1 MNPVLQYV
9 VRQMVED
16 SSAVSPASG
25 ASDEPLKALEEA
37 RQAINRLIE
46 QSLPGIREQDQLWRA
61 ICLYADLLANF
72 FMKAQRRA
80 RSCTARCM
88 SRCASAAPSAKNPR
102 EGCTAFPRGPLHAAR
117 PRPGRETPGM
127 RGLLVEQPG
136 GGMDNRALLR
146 VHGVGYDED

>member
-16 SSAVSPASG
+16 SSAASPASG
-25 ASDEPLKALEEA
+25 APDKPLKALEEA

-72 FMKAQRRA
+72 HFYEGVKAGAQLYDALHEPLRISRA
-80 RSCTARCM
+80 ER
-88 SRCASAAPSAKNPR
+88 
-102 EGCTAFPRGPLHAAR
+102 
-117 PRPGRETPGM
+117 
-127 RGLLVEQPG
+127 
-136 GGMDNRALLR
+136 
-146 VHGVGYDED
+146 

>member
-16 SSAVSPASG
+16 SSAASPASG
-25 ASDEPLKALEEA
+25 APDKPLKALEEA

-72 FMKAQRRA
+72 HFYEGVKAGAQLYEPLRISRA
-80 RSCTARCM
+80 ER
-88 SRCASAAPSAKNPR
+88 
-102 EGCTAFPRGPLHAAR
+102 
-117 PRPGRETPGM
+117 
-127 RGLLVEQPG
+127 
-136 GGMDNRALLR
+136 
-146 VHGVGYDED
+146 